1 MQGHFCLSKDILG
14 SIKWKIKRQ
23 MMVES
28 AKYYAPGEDGK
39 GWSVPWWCSQAEV
52 AVTGT
57 DSSEE
62 LY

>member
-1 MQGHFCLSKDILG
+1 ML
-14 SIKWKIKRQ
+14 
-23 MMVES
+23 VER
-28 AKYYAPGEDGK
+28 AKYYAPGEDVK